1 MIKRK
6 THGEIALFKQLFS
19 DNRDFFRVV
28 RILKEEMATD
38 GSSYHLQAETVQD
51 SLECLVNSSFD
62 PAVQSPIQKNDL
74 WLCAFINGDLQNGIL
89 IQRIHNLTA
98 PLHPKL
104 VNSGETVLSS
114 REGKRINVSND
125 HSATLT
131 ESAVLGP
138 ALVEWLKKLTKEIKG
153 LADDI
158 NSLAGNVRTHVHPT
172 TTPGSPTLA
181 PTPPNTVTSAPE
193 KTAITNLEAKTET
206 DKFLSDLFYIQEKG
220 LNNSPKAGS

>member
-6 THGEIALFKQLFS
+6 AHGEIALFKQLFS

-51 SLECLVNSSFD
+51 GLECLVNSSFD

-74 WLCAFINGDLQNGIL
+74 WLCAFINGDLRNGIL
-89 IQRIHNLTA
+89 IQRIHNITA
-98 PLHPKL
+98 PLHPK
-104 VNSGETVLSS
+104 VVREGETVLSS
-114 REGKRINVSND
+114 RKGKRINVSND

-138 ALVEWLKKLTKEIKG
+138 ALVKWLKKLTTEVKS

-158 NSLAGNVRTHVHPT
+158 NSLAGNLRTHTHVGGP
-172 TTPGSPTLA
+172 PGSPTGP
-181 PTPPNTVTSAPE
+181 PTPPATASATPE

-206 DKFLSDLFYIQEKG
+206 DKFLSDIFYIQEKG
-220 LNNSPKAGS
+220 LDNSPKEGI